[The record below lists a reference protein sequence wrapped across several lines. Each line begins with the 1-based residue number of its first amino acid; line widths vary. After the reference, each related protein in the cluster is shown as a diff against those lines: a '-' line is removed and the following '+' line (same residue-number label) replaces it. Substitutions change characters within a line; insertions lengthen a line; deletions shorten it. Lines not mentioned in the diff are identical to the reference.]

1 VIARRKTG
9 FEGARFQGVKGKEK
23 TVVKGSRGQGFKGK
37 KLKLKAKCYS
47 LTV

>member
-9 FEGARFQGVKGKEK
+9 FEESRFQGVKGKEK